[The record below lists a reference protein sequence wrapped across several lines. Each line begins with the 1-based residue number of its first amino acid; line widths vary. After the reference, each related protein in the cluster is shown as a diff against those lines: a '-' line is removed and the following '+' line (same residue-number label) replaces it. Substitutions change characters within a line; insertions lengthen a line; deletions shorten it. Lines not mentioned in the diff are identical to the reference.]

1 MLSERA
7 GRPSAFRGVQ
17 VAARMIL
24 PFITLLGALT
34 FLMMWGRYFSEEIE
48 YLLFVASMIV
58 SAFTVYFIYELAT
71 IRKIKK
77 VLKSLVWFPVLVGGV
92 VVVGIIILIGSNIAL
107 NKRADADKIKYVMVE
122 NPNSWPRDREFF
134 KIKDEKVFEIVSE
147 AYNKQMDALED
158 SDDFSEYY
166 YYEYSSEYS
175 LVIGFNQGGTTF
187 YRNVGFNTEDYI
199 ELGRVCDKEVL
210 SENKTLELPDYGEVD
225 VYFESYT
232 FAHNPTSD
240 IYSVLVEELK
250 ELTLEELYDYSEEEL
265 LTYAYVHL
273 YDSRS
278 GSLDRVLTIPISSAT
293 PKTQKAFIK
302 ALVDDS
308 DDFYNLKPYGN
319 LLSRYES
326 GDHLEI
332 YLNQMYIIRDE
343 ETIETLESVDYE
355 GSGAFTDELVQ
366 MFKNLEE
373 SKDGENAI
381 VIVGVLCL
389 NDDPSAYYVGDTF
402 DIEITYKVS
411 DEMLEEFLEYLDK
424 MN

>member
-1 MLSERA
+1 M
-7 GRPSAFRGVQ
+7 
-17 VAARMIL
+17 
-24 PFITLLGALT
+24 
-34 FLMMWGRYFSEEIE
+34 
-48 YLLFVASMIV
+48 
-58 SAFTVYFIYELAT
+58 
-71 IRKIKK
+71 
-77 VLKSLVWFPVLVGGV
+77 
-92 VVVGIIILIGSNIAL
+92 
-107 NKRADADKIKYVMVE
+107 
-122 NPNSWPRDREFF
+122 
-134 KIKDEKVFEIVSE
+134 
-147 AYNKQMDALED
+147 
-158 SDDFSEYY
+158 
-166 YYEYSSEYS
+166 
-175 LVIGFNQGGTTF
+175 
-187 YRNVGFNTEDYI
+187 
-199 ELGRVCDKEVL
+199 
-210 SENKTLELPDYGEVD
+210 
-225 VYFESYT
+225 
-232 FAHNPTSD
+232 
-240 IYSVLVEELK
+240 EELK

-319 LLSRYES
+319 FLSRYES

-373 SKDGENAI
+373 SKDGENVI